1 MMRRYFAKKTNESSS
16 PAFEVSADD
25 FLSSPLY
32 DYVSINWNI
41 KGDKEEVLK
50 KNRFNVT
57 VASKKIPNVGKLLP
71 NYQYYRSDEVLTN
84 KEDIQNRLGITPEQN
99 TQEPVTKELDVTLR
113 RGSKRGIG
121 RMKVNREAVRRLSQ
135 SRRNSGGG
143 SSSY

>member
-1 MMRRYFAKKTNESSS
+1 M
-16 PAFEVSADD
+16 
-25 FLSSPLY
+25 
-32 DYVSINWNI
+32 
-41 KGDKEEVLK
+41 
-50 KNRFNVT
+50 
-57 VASKKIPNVGKLLP
+57 GKLLP
-71 NYQYYRSDEVLTN
+71 NYQYYRSDEALTN

-135 SRRNSGGG
+135 SRRNGGGG